1 MWHASCLLPESTQ
14 SKASRVE
21 GTFYSPH
28 HSLNF
33 TIRGGHGVDKQPN
46 GGCIVWFRFNRKGR
60 SRGLLKTVSRPHR
73 SNNVLK
79 KTKKL
84 LRRTIFSHIVNIIWD
99 FIVLEKSGS
108 SHNQSYARLNPIETW
123 SVAFSRALGS
133 SLVSALS
140 SDWFPVIV
148 CYVLISLYA
157 YWFSS
162 GFRALMPT
170 ALQPFN
176 LHEWPRQNFYLQFLN
191 NIKQKSDE
199 NKESYQLGD
208 Y

>member
-1 MWHASCLLPESTQ
+1 MRHASCLPTESTQ

-21 GTFYSPH
+21 GIFYLPH

-33 TIRGGHGVDKQPN
+33 TVRGGHGVDKQPN

-99 FIVLEKSGS
+99 FICSRKVRQLS
-108 SHNQSYARLNPIETW
+108 QPIIRKTKPN
-123 SVAFSRALGS
+123 RD
-133 SLVSALS
+133 LVSRV
-140 SDWFPVIV
+140 FPR
-148 CYVLISLYA
+148 LRQFA
-157 YWFSS
+157 
-162 GFRALMPT
+162 GFC
-170 ALQPFN
+170 F
-176 LHEWPRQNFYLQFLN
+176 EF
-191 NIKQKSDE
+191 
-199 NKESYQLGD
+199 
-208 Y
+208 

>member
-1 MWHASCLLPESTQ
+1 MVSYFITKFTWHASCLLPGSTQ

-99 FIVLEKSGS
+99 FICSRKVRQLS
-108 SHNQSYARLNPIETW
+108 QPIIRKTKPN
-123 SVAFSRALGS
+123 RD
-133 SLVSALS
+133 LVSRVFPRLRQFTGFCFEFWLVPGNSLICSYLS
-140 SDWFPVIV
+140 L
-148 CYVLISLYA
+148 CLLI
-157 YWFSS
+157 
-162 GFRALMPT
+162 
-170 ALQPFN
+170 
-176 LHEWPRQNFYLQFLN
+176 
-191 NIKQKSDE
+191 
-199 NKESYQLGD
+199 
-208 Y
+208 

>member
-21 GTFYSPH
+21 ATFYSPH

-33 TIRGGHGVDKQPN
+33 TIRGWHGVDKQPD

-60 SRGLLKTVSRPHR
+60 SWGLLKTVSRPHR

-99 FIVLEKSGS
+99 FIVQEKSGS
-108 SHNQSYARLNPIETW
+108 SHTQSDARLNPVETW

-133 SLVSALS
+133 LLVSALS

-148 CYVLISLYA
+148 C
-157 YWFSS
+157 
-162 GFRALMPT
+162 
-170 ALQPFN
+170 
-176 LHEWPRQNFYLQFLN
+176 
-191 NIKQKSDE
+191 
-199 NKESYQLGD
+199 
-208 Y
+208 